1 MCIRD
6 RVEKQGA
13 LIVVPRLFQ
22 WFAPD
27 FGGDS
32 GIVDFVVAR
41 IEDDAVVEMVD
52 RRLGRVKLQ
61 YAEFD
66 WTLNRK

>member
-1 MCIRD
+1 
-6 RVEKQGA
+6 
-13 LIVVPRLFQ
+13 
-22 WFAPD
+22 
-27 FGGDS
+27 
-32 GIVDFVVAR
+32 
-41 IEDDAVVEMVD
+41 VVELID